1 MEILQIDIGGNM
13 AHFRKYY
20 ANNTAMS
27 FCLPPRTTAMGM
39 LAACMG
45 LPKESYHQSLSSE
58 NIRIGVRLLTP
69 IKKQFHRLNFLKI
82 TGKNDFDGRQGRIQT
97 PFEVVSGLNIGRD
110 EVIYRIFVS
119 PNEEGISIFEQLKK
133 AILLNQKVYPLCLGV
148 ANFTAYIKSFHLFD
162 AENIQEISTDK
173 EVEIHA
179 AIPSKEIKTLNFNKL
194 LPSGHFQS
202 LEEEMSPQDFV
213 ANDSR
218 EVRKMC
224 TLLSSTSGH
233 PLNVKLKR
241 AFYQISNSKEVQN
254 IVFLE

>member
-27 FCLPPRTTAMGM
+27 FCLPPRTTVMGM

-45 LPKESYHQSLSSE
+45 LPKESYHQSLASE
-58 NIRIGVRLLTP
+58 NIRIGIRLLTP

-97 PFEVVSGLNIGRD
+97 PFEVVSGWNIGKD
-110 EVIYRIFVS
+110 EVIYRIYIS
-119 PNEEGISIFEQLKK
+119 PHKGGIDTFEQLKK
-133 AILLNQKVYPLCLGV
+133 AIIQNQKVYALCLGV
-148 ANFTAYIKSFHLFD
+148 ANFTAYVKSFHLFHAD
-162 AENIQEISTDK
+162 TIQAKVAENEMD
-173 EVEIHA
+173 IHS
-179 AIPSKEIKTLNFNKL
+179 AIPSKVVRALNFNKL

-213 ANDSR
+213 SNNSR

-233 PLNVKLKR
+233 PLSVKLTCD
-241 AFYQISNSKEVQN
+241 FYQLTHLTEVQN
-254 IVFLE
+254 ILFLE